1 MGGGYKL
8 RAITS
13 ESTEAFRK
21 KVKLASSSF
30 FSSFFQTSGL
40 LRAGGPK
47 RLGKKVN
54 IASFFPLFFKPQG
67 YYEREDRR
75 MKCGMMAA
83 VDKGL
88 GRVMNALKV
97 TGQMDNTLVIFTSD
111 NGGAADLGSSNHP
124 LRGSK
129 GTMWEGAIHV
139 PTFMYRYNNFVV
151 RTSQA

>member
-1 MGGGYKL
+1 
-8 RAITS
+8 
-13 ESTEAFRK
+13 
-21 KVKLASSSF
+21 
-30 FSSFFQTSGL
+30 
-40 LRAGGPK
+40 
-47 RLGKKVN
+47 
-54 IASFFPLFFKPQG
+54 
-67 YYEREDRR
+67 